1 MAYNVIWDFDGTL
14 FDSYPVMVKS
24 FCYTLEQFGIPSS
37 EQSVLKDMRV
47 SMGTAIKTIQPLL
60 DTKGI
65 TTEQFNR
72 VYRENRLALEA
83 DTLLPFE
90 GALEICRWIV
100 ENGGKNFIWT
110 HRGTST
116 QLYLDKFDFNAWLIE
131 SIDHSMGY
139 ERKPNPDAILSLVK
153 RHSLIPEATIMIGDR
168 EIDLLA
174 GRNAKV
180 KTALFIGHGY
190 DQLHEQI
197 PSEHYDWIFNTFDE
211 IKQIVGW

>member
-24 FCYTLEQFGIPSS
+24 FCYTLEHYGISS
-37 EQSVLKDMRV
+37 NEQSVFKDMRV
-47 SMGTAIKTIQPLL
+47 SMGTAIDGIKPQL
-60 DTKGI
+60 DAKGI
-65 TTEQFNR
+65 TMEQFNHS
-72 VYRENRLALEA
+72 YRENRLSLEA
-83 DTLLPFE
+83 DTLIPFE

-100 ENGGKNFIWT
+100 EKGGKNFVWT

-116 QLYLDKFDFNAWLIE
+116 RIYLEKFGFDDLLIE

-139 ERKPNPDAILSLVK
+139 ERKPNPEAILSLVK
-153 RHSLIPEATIMIGDR
+153 RHALIPEATIMIGDR

-190 DQLHEQI
+190 DRLHEQI